1 MKKNIPIYTTIAV
14 VLLLSACSES
24 DYELEKSVF
33 RPDPVYPSLP
43 EYTEW
48 GYNTFGAY
56 YDRKLFIYNNDKVPA
71 KMINTGGITRFMLTG
86 NMGEVDH
93 DGYYGYDDYYYSFYG
108 DMSVTFELPGF
119 LPESY
124 EDLVQLNDTVIDLT
138 GTGVQVITIIDKD
151 TVEMELIKGELE
163 FAKAQFLMVDQQ
175 PIHVILSGYFGYQA
189 VVDGIPISVSHGRFD
204 VGVGEANFFRY

>member
-1 MKKNIPIYTTIAV
+1 MKKNTYIYTIIAAM
-14 VLLLSACSES
+14 LLLSACSES

-43 EYTEW
+43 EYPEW

-56 YDRKLFIYNNDKVPA
+56 YDRILFIYNDDKVPA
-71 KMINTGGITRFMLTG
+71 KIINTGGITRFMLSG
-86 NMGEVDH
+86 NMSGIDH
-93 DGYYGYDDYYYSFYG
+93 DGYYDYTDSYFPYG
-108 DMSVTFELPGF
+108 DMSVTFELAGF
-119 LPESY
+119 LPETY
-124 EDLVQLNDTVIDLT
+124 EDLVQLNDTLIDLT
-138 GTGVQVITIIDKD
+138 GPGMQVVTVIDND
-151 TVEMELIKGELE
+151 TVDMELIKGELE
-163 FAKAQFLMVDQQ
+163 FTKAQFLLVDQQ

>member
-1 MKKNIPIYTTIAV
+1 MRKNIHIYTIIAV
-14 VLLLSACSES
+14 ILLLSARCKS

-56 YDRKLFIYNNDKVPA
+56 YDRILFIYNNDKVPA
-71 KMINTGGITRFMLTG
+71 KMINTGGITRFMLNG

-93 DGYYGYDDYYYSFYG
+93 DGYYDYYDSYYPYG
-108 DMSVTFELPGF
+108 DMSMTFELPGF

-138 GTGVQVITIIDKD
+138 GTGVQVVTVIDND

-163 FAKAQFLMVDQQ
+163 FTKAQFLLVDQQ

>member
-1 MKKNIPIYTTIAV
+1 MKNKIYIYIVPAV
-14 VLLLSACSES
+14 ILLLSACSES
-24 DYELEKSVF
+24 EYELEKSIF

-56 YDRKLFIYNNDKVPA
+56 YDRVLFIYNNDKVPA
-71 KMINTGGITRFMLTG
+71 KMINTGGITRFMLNG

-93 DGYYGYDDYYYSFYG
+93 DSYYDYYDSYYPYG
-108 DMSVTFELPGF
+108 DMSMTFELPGF
-119 LPESY
+119 LPETY

-138 GTGVQVITIIDKD
+138 GTGVQVVAVIDKD

-163 FAKAQFLMVDQQ
+163 FAKAQFLIVDQQ

-189 VVDGIPISVSHGRFD
+189 VVNGIPISVSHGRFD
-204 VGVGEANFFRY
+204 VGVGESNFFRY

>member
-1 MKKNIPIYTTIAV
+1 MKKIVNIYLIIAISI
-14 VLLLSACSES
+14 LLSACSES

-43 EYTEW
+43 EYSEW
-48 GYNTFGAY
+48 GYNTFGTY
-56 YDRKLFIYNNDKVPA
+56 YDRQLFIYNDDKVPA

-86 NMGEVDH
+86 NMDGVDH
-93 DGYYGYDDYYYSFYG
+93 YDYEDYKKSYYPYG
-108 DMSVTFELPGF
+108 DMSMTFELPGF
-119 LPESY
+119 LPETY
-124 EDLVQLNDTVIDLT
+124 EDLVQLNDTLIDLT
-138 GTGVQVITIIDKD
+138 GTGMQVVTVINKD

-163 FAKAQFLMVDQQ
+163 FTKAQFLLVDQQ